1 MNELACNFE
10 QFKRM
15 ACDFHMAAPTLELA
29 QLDNAWK
36 CLGLGYLN
44 MTETMWLHSAAI
56 LFKMEMRNYL
66 TREAQL
72 LDNVEVSGGLSHPT
86 LTAS

>member
-1 MNELACNFE
+1 MTDQNPLSCTWE

-15 ACDFHMAAPTLELA
+15 AKEFRESAPTLTLE

-44 MTETMWLHSAAI
+44 MNEPMWSRSAQIVLEMESRTYTARELQLTMD
-56 LFKMEMRNYL
+56 
-66 TREAQL
+66 Q
-72 LDNVEVSGGLSHPT
+72 P
-86 LTAS
+86 

>member
-1 MNELACNFE
+1 VTEEHNTLACTWE

-15 ACDFHMAAPTLELA
+15 AKEFREAAPTLNLE

-44 MTETMWLHSAAI
+44 MTEPMWARSAEI
-56 LFKMEMRNYL
+56 VLNMESRRYMARELEL
-66 TREAQL
+66 TGCQGALKKQ
-72 LDNVEVSGGLSHPT
+72 SAH
-86 LTAS
+86 